1 MRNALLPADILLP
14 QNVDMSKW
22 AVVSCDQFTSEP
34 KYWQALADYVG
45 GEKSTLDLIF
55 PEVYLGDNDE
65 ARIAKINA
73 TMEDY
78 LFEGVFKTI
87 KNSYVLVER
96 TTASGVKRVGI
107 IGAVD
112 LEDFDFTANAKSVIR
127 PTEGVVPSR
136 IPPRLKI
143 RENASLE
150 LPHIMLLVDDPDG
163 SVIEKLYSEKDKF
176 EKLYDFEL
184 NMGGGSVKGYRVDA
198 DSVNFSRLW
207 DEDEQMQKYGEKTN
221 FILAVGDGNHS
232 LATAKT
238 YWDNL
243 KKNLSDSE
251 RENHPAR
258 FALVEVN
265 NVRSEGIIFEP
276 IHRIVFGAGEE
287 FVEYLKSS
295 LTGDLKVKVVC
306 SGKETYI
313 NVPSLTP
320 LAILEIQKAID
331 SYKGVECD
339 YIHGEEHL
347 LAIEKEKGG
356 VAIVMPKIEKGDLF
370 KYVLKNGVLSR
381 KAFSMGEAEEKRY
394 YIEARKIK

>member
-295 LTGDLKVKVVC
+295 LSGDLKVKVVC

>member
-34 KYWQALADYVG
+34 KYWQSLAEYIG
-45 GEKSTLDLIF
+45 GAKSTLDLIF
-55 PEVYLGDNDE
+55 PEVYLGDNDAE
-65 ARIAKINA
+65 RIEKINA
-73 TMEDY
+73 AMESY
-78 LFEGVFKTI
+78 LSEGVFKTI

-96 TTASGVKRVGI
+96 ITASGVRRVGI
-107 IGAVD
+107 IGMVD
-112 LEDFDFTANAKSVIR
+112 LEDFDFSANAKSVIR

-150 LPHIMLLVDDPDG
+150 LPHIMLLVDDPSG
-163 SVIEKLYSEKDKF
+163 SVIETLYQNRDSF
-176 EKLYDFEL
+176 EKLYDFNL
-184 NMGGGSVKGYRVDA
+184 NMGGGSVKGYRIDAEKVD
-198 DSVNFSRLW
+198 FSRLW
-207 DEDEQMQKYGEKTN
+207 DEGEQIKKYGEKTN

-243 KKNLSDSE
+243 KKTLLDSE

-287 FVEYLKSS
+287 FVDYLKSS
-295 LTGDLKVKVVC
+295 LSGDLKVKVIC
-306 SGKETYI
+306 KGKETYI
-313 NVPSLTP
+313 DVPSLTP

-331 SYKGVECD
+331 AYKDVECD

>member
-143 RENASLE
+143 RENASME
-150 LPHIMLLVDDPDG
+150 LPHIMLLVDDPSG
-163 SVIEKLYSEKDKF
+163 SVIETLYQNRDSF

-198 DSVNFSRLW
+198 EKVDFSRLW

>member
-238 YWDNL
+238 YT
-243 KKNLSDSE
+243 
-251 RENHPAR
+251 
-258 FALVEVN
+258 
-265 NVRSEGIIFEP
+265 NVDQPE
-276 IHRIVFGAGEE
+276 
-287 FVEYLKSS
+287 
-295 LTGDLKVKVVC
+295 D
-306 SGKETYI
+306 
-313 NVPSLTP
+313 
-320 LAILEIQKAID
+320 
-331 SYKGVECD
+331 
-339 YIHGEEHL
+339 
-347 LAIEKEKGG
+347 
-356 VAIVMPKIEKGDLF
+356 
-370 KYVLKNGVLSR
+370 
-381 KAFSMGEAEEKRY
+381 
-394 YIEARKIK
+394 

>member
-176 EKLYDFEL
+176 EKLYDFNL

-295 LTGDLKVKVVC
+295 LSGDLKVKVVC

>member
-295 LTGDLKVKVVC
+295 LSGDLKVKVVC

-331 SYKGVECD
+331 AYKGVKCD

>member
-176 EKLYDFEL
+176 EKLYDFNL

-251 RENHPAR
+251 RKNHPAR

>member
-34 KYWQALADYVG
+34 KYWQSLAEYIG
-45 GEKSTLDLIF
+45 GAKSTLDLIF
-55 PEVYLGDNDE
+55 PEVYLGDNDAE
-65 ARIAKINA
+65 RIEKINA
-73 TMEDY
+73 AMESY
-78 LFEGVFKTI
+78 LSEGVFKTI

-96 TTASGVKRVGI
+96 ITASGVRRVGI
-107 IGAVD
+107 IGMVD
-112 LEDFDFTANAKSVIR
+112 LEDFDFSANAKSVIR

-150 LPHIMLLVDDPDG
+150 LPHIMLLVDDPSG
-163 SVIEKLYSEKDKF
+163 SVIETLYQNRDSF
-176 EKLYDFEL
+176 EKLYDFNL
-184 NMGGGSVKGYRVDA
+184 NMGGGSVKGYRIDA
-198 DSVNFSRLW
+198 DKVDFSRLW
-207 DEDEQMQKYGEKTN
+207 DEGEQIKKYGEKTN

-243 KKNLSDSE
+243 KKTLLDSE

-287 FVEYLKSS
+287 FVDYLKSS
-295 LTGDLKVKVVC
+295 LSGDLKVKVIC
-306 SGKETYI
+306 KGKETYI
-313 NVPSLTP
+313 DVPSLTP

-331 SYKGVECD
+331 AYKDVECD

-356 VAIVMPKIEKGDLF
+356 VAIVMPKMEKGDLF

>member
-1 MRNALLPADILLP
+1 MRRALLPADILLP

-34 KYWQALADYVG
+34 KYWQSLAEYIG
-45 GEKSTLDLIF
+45 GAKSTLDLIF
-55 PEVYLGDNDE
+55 PEVYLGDNDAE
-65 ARIAKINA
+65 RIKKINA
-73 TMEDY
+73 AMESY
-78 LFEGVFKTI
+78 LSEGVFKTI
-87 KNSYVLVER
+87 KNSYILVER
-96 TTASGVKRVGI
+96 ITASGVRRVGI
-107 IGAVD
+107 IGMVD
-112 LEDFDFTANAKSVIR
+112 LEDFDFSANAKSVIR

-150 LPHIMLLVDDPDG
+150 LPHIMLLVDDPSG
-163 SVIEKLYSEKDKF
+163 SVIETLYQNRDSF
-176 EKLYDFEL
+176 EKLYDFNL
-184 NMGGGSVKGYRVDA
+184 NMGGGSVKGYRIDA
-198 DSVNFSRLW
+198 DKVDFSRLW
-207 DEDEQMQKYGEKTN
+207 DEGEQIKKYGEKTN

-243 KKNLSDSE
+243 KKTLLDSE

-287 FVEYLKSS
+287 FVDYLKSS
-295 LTGDLKVKVVC
+295 LSGDLKVKVIC
-306 SGKETYI
+306 KGKETYI
-313 NVPSLTP
+313 DVPSLTP

-331 SYKGVECD
+331 AYKDVECD

>member
-276 IHRIVFGAGEE
+276 IHRIVFGADEE

-295 LTGDLKVKVVC
+295 LSGDLKVKVVC

-347 LAIEKEKGG
+347 LAVEKEKGG

>member
-96 TTASGVKRVGI
+96 TTALGVKRVGI

>member
-34 KYWQALADYVG
+34 KYWQSLAEYIG
-45 GEKSTLDLIF
+45 GAKSTLDLIF
-55 PEVYLGDNDE
+55 PEVYLGDNDAE
-65 ARIAKINA
+65 RIEKINA
-73 TMEDY
+73 AMESY
-78 LFEGVFKTI
+78 LSEGVFKTI
-87 KNSYVLVER
+87 KNSYILVER
-96 TTASGVKRVGI
+96 ITASGVRRVGI
-107 IGAVD
+107 IGMVD
-112 LEDFDFTANAKSVIR
+112 LEDFDFSANAKSVIR

-150 LPHIMLLVDDPDG
+150 LPHIMLLVDDPSG
-163 SVIEKLYSEKDKF
+163 SVIETLYQNRDSF
-176 EKLYDFEL
+176 EKLYDFNL
-184 NMGGGSVKGYRVDA
+184 NMGGGSVKGYRIDA
-198 DSVNFSRLW
+198 DKVDFSRLW
-207 DEDEQMQKYGEKTN
+207 DEGEQIKKYGEKTN

-243 KKNLSDSE
+243 KKTLLDSE

-287 FVEYLKSS
+287 FVDYLKSS
-295 LTGDLKVKVVC
+295 LSGDLKVKVIC
-306 SGKETYI
+306 KGKETYI
-313 NVPSLTP
+313 DVPSLTP

-331 SYKGVECD
+331 AYKVAESD
-339 YIHGEEHL
+339 YMHGEEHL

>member
-207 DEDEQMQKYGEKTN
+207 DEDEQLQKYGEKTN

-295 LTGDLKVKVVC
+295 LSGDLKVKVVC

>member
-34 KYWQALADYVG
+34 EYWQALADYVG

-295 LTGDLKVKVVC
+295 LSGDLKVKVVC